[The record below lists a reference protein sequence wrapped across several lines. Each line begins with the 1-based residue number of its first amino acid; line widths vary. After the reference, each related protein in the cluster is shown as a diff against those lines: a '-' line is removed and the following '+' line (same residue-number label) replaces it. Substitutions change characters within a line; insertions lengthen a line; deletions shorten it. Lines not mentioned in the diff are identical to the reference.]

1 MADTTSLIDIMQ
13 EHLTS
18 EQLQLP
24 VFPPLALQLQNLL
37 HRENANINQIA
48 AMIAEDQAVASH
60 LLRVANSAFFAG
72 LSKVSTIK
80 DAILR
85 LGCQQVTSLVL
96 LVTQQQ
102 QYRSQ
107 HKFLSMYIGSLWKH
121 AASCAMGTKWLAERL
136 GYRAMAQEAFLAG
149 LLHDIGKLFLLKVLE
164 NIHTAGKYN
173 LNLSKPVVSEVL
185 ESMHTLQGA
194 LLLEQWNL
202 PELYCEVA
210 RTHHQEEYDA
220 NNAILAMVR
229 LVNGACHKLGI
240 GLQHDPTLV
249 LAATTEAQ
257 TLEVPELLLAEL
269 EIMLE
274 DAMELAG

>member
-1 MADTTSLIDIMQ
+1 
-13 EHLTS
+13 
-18 EQLQLP
+18 
-24 VFPPLALQLQNLL
+24 
-37 HRENANINQIA
+37 
-48 AMIAEDQAVASH
+48 
-60 LLRVANSAFFAG
+60 
-72 LSKVSTIK
+72 
-80 DAILR
+80 
-85 LGCQQVTSLVL
+85 
-96 LVTQQQ
+96 
-102 QYRSQ
+102 
-107 HKFLSMYIGSLWKH
+107 

-136 GYRAMAQEAFLAG
+136 GYRAMAQEAVLAG

-229 LVNGACHKLGI
+229 LVNG
-240 GLQHDPTLV
+240 
-249 LAATTEAQ
+249 
-257 TLEVPELLLAEL
+257 
-269 EIMLE
+269 
-274 DAMELAG
+274 